1 MTSEAAGS
9 QPAQLRRPR
18 DCPASIAKSGTCLQ
32 IVHGWGANCDI
43 AEGECI
49 EGGILPRSER
59 EPETATA
66 ADNLDQAGS
75 D

>member
-1 MTSEAAGS
+1 
-9 QPAQLRRPR
+9 
-18 DCPASIAKSGTCLQ
+18 
-32 IVHGWGANCDI
+32 VHGWGANCDI